1 MSEIFFNTNDVAQML
16 QVDKSTVKRWA
27 DEGKIKC
34 FRTPG
39 GHRKFS
45 SDDVYEFMSTFR
57 YGVSASQPVSQM
69 ESDETI
75 IKKIV
80 DKKEFNVL
88 TSVCFNAAIKG
99 KKEDALALFNEV
111 YRAGVDL
118 ASIFDNILR
127 PTLKRLNDTFI
138 AHKIS
143 PIELQIANNVLSATV
158 VHIADS
164 VRHSPKNNRSIIL
177 ASTYVEKNDVEL
189 HALTT
194 LFEVMGYSVMNVGT
208 GVDSD
213 SVNQLIYRTKPYA
226 LVLCVRATEY
236 SDDLVKEIET
246 VLHTTNDNMT
256 RLIVGGGEK
265 ESDILN
271 ENFIGIR
278 ICSSFGHFTGAD
290 NQEIEEYI
298 PQ

>member
-1 MSEIFFNTNDVAQML
+1 ML

-45 SDDVYEFMSTFR
+45 SDDVYGFMSSFH
-57 YGVSASQPVSQM
+57 YGVSAAQPASQGD
-69 ESDETI
+69 SDETI

-80 DKKEFNVL
+80 EKKEFNVL
-88 TSVCFNAAIKG
+88 ASVCFNSAIKG
-99 KKEDALALFNEV
+99 KKDEALALFFEV

-118 ASIFDNILR
+118 PSIFENILR
-127 PTLKRLNDTFI
+127 PTLKRIRDTFI

-143 PIELQIANNVLSATV
+143 PIELQMANNVLTSSV
-158 VHIADS
+158 VQFGDMI
-164 VRHSPKNNRSIIL
+164 RRQPKNNRSIIL
-177 ASTYVEKNDVEL
+177 VSTYVDKNDVEMN
-189 HALTT
+189 ALST
-194 LFEVMGYSVMNVGT
+194 LFEVQGFSVMNVGT
-208 GVDSD
+208 GVNVD

-226 LVLCVRATEY
+226 VCLCVRATEN

-256 RLIVGGGEK
+256 RLIVGGGKK
-265 ESDILN
+265 ESEILK
-271 ENFIGIR
+271 ENFIGIQV
-278 ICSSFGHFTGAD
+278 CSSFVDFTVAAY
-290 NQEIEEYI
+290 QETEENI
-298 PQ
+298 KQ